1 MSSPLHDTDLLH
13 LVAGGDKGA
22 FQQIYDRYWREV
34 FLHAYKK
41 TKSRHVAEEL
51 TQNLFLSLWERQ
63 GSGIQDIRAWLYGAM
78 RFAVINYY
86 KAQIVHAK
94 YENYARANVE
104 TQQYTTEQWTMLR
117 DLASAIEKGILLL
130 PPKTQQVF
138 KLSRYEN
145 RSIKEISED
154 LGISEKAVEYH
165 ITQSLKWM
173 RLYLKDFLTAFLIFQ
188 TENFF

>member
-1 MSSPLHDTDLLH
+1 MYHQLADIDLLQ
-13 LVAGGDKGA
+13 LVSTGDKGA
-22 FQQIYDRYWREV
+22 FQQIYDRYWRDV

-41 TKSRHVAEEL
+41 TKSKHVAEEL

-63 GSGIQDIRAWLYGAM
+63 GSGILDIRAWLYGAM

-86 KAQIVHAK
+86 KAQMVHAK
-94 YENYARANVE
+94 YEDYARAHAE
-104 TQQYTTEQWTMLR
+104 THQYTTEQWTTLR
-117 DLASAIEKGILLL
+117 DLAAAIEKGVALL

-138 KLSRYEN
+138 QLSRFEN
-145 RSIKEISED
+145 RSIKEISKD

-173 RLYLKDFLTAFLIFQ
+173 RLYLKDFLTALLIFQ
-188 TENFF
+188 SETFF

>member
-1 MSSPLHDTDLLH
+1 MYKPLDDTDLLH
-13 LVAGGDKGA
+13 LVAKGDKGA

-117 DLASAIEKGILLL
+117 DLAAAIEKGILLL

-173 RLYLKDFLTAFLIFQ
+173 RLYLKDFLTAVLIFQ
-188 TENFF
+188 SENFF

>member
-1 MSSPLHDTDLLH
+1 MSASRHDIELLY
-13 LVAGGDKGA
+13 LIAQGDKEA
-22 FQQIYDRYWREV
+22 FHQIYDRYWREV

-86 KAQIVHAK
+86 KAQMVHAR
-94 YENYARANVE
+94 YEDYARTNVA
-104 TQQYTTEQWTMLR
+104 TTQYTAEEWTMLR
-117 DLASAIEKGILLL
+117 DLAASIEKGISLL
-130 PPKTQQVF
+130 PPKTQEVF
-138 KLSRYEN
+138 KLSRFEN
-145 RSIKEISED
+145 RSVKEIAQD

-188 TENFF
+188 SENFF